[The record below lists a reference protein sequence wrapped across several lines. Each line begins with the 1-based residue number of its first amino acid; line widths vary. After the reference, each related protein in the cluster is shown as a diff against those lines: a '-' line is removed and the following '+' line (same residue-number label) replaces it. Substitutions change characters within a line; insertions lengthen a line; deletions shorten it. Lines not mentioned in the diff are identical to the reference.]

1 MILKNWSLTFLNVYK
16 YLETISNSIDKLVHK
31 QVFASSFCNQTSTTT
46 LNNMNKIIELTER
59 KKNIIN
65 LNIIIQQCITK
76 MQPGDAKLLVLFYK
90 DGMKSKDISSL
101 LNIRQRTFFRKKVF
115 AVNSFSKTL
124 KFMGYDSSYFDEMFR
139 NEFWLTQVY
148 HSVVYKG
155 IANMFDEQKAEY
167 QFLKRLVADLSKVNT
182 KTFNSCG

>member
-1 MILKNWSLTFLNVYK
+1 
-16 YLETISNSIDKLVHK
+16 
-31 QVFASSFCNQTSTTT
+31 
-46 LNNMNKIIELTER
+46 
-59 KKNIIN
+59 
-65 LNIIIQQCITK
+65 

-101 LNIRQRTFFRKKVF
+101 LNIGQRTFFRKKVF